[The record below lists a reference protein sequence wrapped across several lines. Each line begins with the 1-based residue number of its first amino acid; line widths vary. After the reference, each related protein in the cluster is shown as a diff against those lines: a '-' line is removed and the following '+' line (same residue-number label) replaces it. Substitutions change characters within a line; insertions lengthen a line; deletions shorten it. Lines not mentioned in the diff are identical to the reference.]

1 MEDTNQNKPKK
12 QSLAK
17 SFVWVVVF
25 VVLSW
30 GIGASIKNSPF
41 EMAKV
46 IDFLKAYSPVL
57 IPLIL
62 GIALGRGAKNYF
74 AAKYGNGTT
83 VEEK

>member
-1 MEDTNQNKPKK
+1 MSDTVSEKKK

-25 VVLSW
+25 IILAW
-30 GIGASIKNSPF
+30 GIVASLRNSIF
-41 EMAKV
+41 DMTKTIE
-46 IDFLKAYSPVL
+46 FLKSYSPVL

-74 AAKYGNGTT
+74 AAKYGNGTET
-83 VEEK
+83 KPDA